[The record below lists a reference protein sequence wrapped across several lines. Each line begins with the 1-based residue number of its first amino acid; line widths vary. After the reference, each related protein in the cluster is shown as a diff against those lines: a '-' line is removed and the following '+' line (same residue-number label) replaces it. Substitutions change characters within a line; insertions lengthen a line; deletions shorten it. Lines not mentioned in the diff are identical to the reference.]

1 MKKKISS
8 TQKAL
13 NLWAIILIIWS
24 IYRANLKMPDWFD
37 EFFAK
42 PAIFILPV
50 YFYIKNIEKKDFLSE
65 IYFKRK
71 LIIKDLFLGLF
82 IGGVFFGSALL
93 ANYFKFKKLIFFSQ
107 TLSFTNIAWF
117 FLLAL
122 ATGISEEIL
131 SRGFVLKRLYEES
144 KNIYSASFF
153 ASVLFFFIHVPILFS
168 NLKITGNLL
177 LMFMATDIAL
187 SLVLSFVFLSRK
199 SLTLP
204 VIIHTLYNLAIILFI

>member
-1 MKKKISS
+1 
-8 TQKAL
+8 
-13 NLWAIILIIWS
+13 
-24 IYRANLKMPDWFD
+24 MPDWFD